1 MTGGERKGVRIISFK
16 LDLDT
21 LMLLDTVAAKS
32 RKYRSELIRDA
43 IRKYLEVV
51 EKLGS

>member
-1 MTGGERKGVRIISFK
+1 MAAGDGGRKGVRVISFK

-21 LMLLDTVAAKS
+21 LLLLDTVAVKS

-43 IRKYLEVV
+43 IKKYLEAIN
-51 EKLGS
+51 G